1 MKKILLL
8 ILIFAV
14 LIGISSEYAF
24 ASQKK
29 IKVGFLSSE
38 PSGKNDYEISAAVR
52 FLKGNVQYDV
62 KEVSFSDLKKNLKL
76 LNSFNLIW
84 YHRPDSSDFTSLEKN
99 ETIVNSIRKFVSNGG
114 GLLLT
119 LDAFRYINILKLE
132 TEIPQINYVNA
143 IDKGYGRKL
152 GIHSLRF
159 HPVFD
164 GLFGGAYIW
173 APHTDQV
180 NRQVGFFEKSVPKN
194 GKVVAVDWAYITLK
208 ENSKIVVEYEFGKG
222 KVLAV
227 GSYTYF
233 SPKNFNYR
241 HLEIFTS
248 NCLKY
253 LFKPEMPL
261 VNESKTKKYYWN
273 YQQPQVKEFN
283 ESYGTIEVSES
294 KPWKLSSSSLT
305 LSSQFASNNYYNVSA
320 QRILIMGKENGGIDE
335 VWTHPFM
342 AFRDFE
348 VGVQFSYRDT
358 IYWFKDQRPQ
368 IEVKPESFTRTYRIA
383 RALIKEVITA
393 DIENPAGIIHYEY
406 RGLYPAKIIIKYKTN
421 LRFMWPYSEKALGS
435 IYYSWSDELNA
446 FISKDISGDFY
457 AILGSNKKPIEK
469 SFGQFE
475 DFVKSG
481 TQYEGVETEKLWES
495 IPSGQVGGLNVFDVS
510 INDNFDVIIVGT
522 NEGKE
527 KAIEYYK
534 LAIQNP
540 LNTYENT
547 SSYYENFLEKNLMIT
562 TPDKNFNEGYRWA
575 MIGTDKFFVNT
586 PGIGKS
592 LVAGYSTTARGWDGG
607 HKVNGRPGYAW
618 YFGRDGMWSGFAIL
632 GYGDFENVKS
642 VLEVYQKFQDVSGK
656 IYHELTTSGAV
667 HYDAADATPLYIVL
681 AGRYLKATGDIEFI
695 QRSWNHIKKA
705 IDYCFSTDT
714 DGDHLIE
721 NTLVGHGWVE
731 GGGLYTAHSEVY
743 LAGCWAEALKE
754 ASYITAKINFK
765 KDSKFYKEESER
777 VIKII
782 NKDFWNEEKRF
793 LSFSK
798 LKDGTFNSEKTVL
811 PAVPIYFELL
821 DKEKAEKVID
831 QYAENYFSSDWGVRI
846 LREDSPIFNPRGYH
860 TGSVW
865 PLFTGWTALAEYKY
879 GNYLQ
884 GFSHIM
890 NNLLVYKNW
899 SLGYVEEVLNG
910 AEYLPSGVCPHQCW
924 SETMVL
930 QPIYEGM
937 LGLNPTAQE
946 NKLSISPRF
955 PFDWDSIN
963 VENIKVGKH
972 ALNFEF
978 KKLKTHSVYDFIHSG
993 DKSLLVDF
1001 NPSFPPGT
1009 VIQKILVDGQEV
1021 SFDLSNEKQCIVVN
1035 IKFDISSDLK
1045 VEIYHDGGISV
1056 IPTISYPII
1065 GESSNGFRVLSAKL
1079 NGNEYMIEVQG
1090 RPMQNEELKIYSP
1103 IEQIKNAENAE
1114 LTGYENNIYKLKVA
1128 FEESSQ
1134 RYINKVIKIKLK

>member
-1 MKKILLL
+1 MKKILLP

-14 LIGISSEYAF
+14 LVEISSTYAF
-24 ASQKK
+24 DNRKK
-29 IKVGFLSSE
+29 LKVGFLSLGT
-38 PSGKNDYEISAAVR
+38 SGKNDHEISAVVR
-52 FLKGNVQYDV
+52 FLKENAQYDV
-62 KEVSFSDLKKNLKL
+62 KEFSFPQLKKNPKL
-76 LNSFNLIW
+76 LNHIDVVW

-99 ETIVNSIRKFVSNGG
+99 ETIVNSIRRFVSNGG

-119 LDAFRYINILKLE
+119 LEAFRYVNILKLE

-143 IDKGYGRKL
+143 VDEGYGRKL
-152 GIHSLRF
+152 GIHSMRS
-159 HPVFD
+159 HPIFD

-173 APHTDQV
+173 APHTDQM
-180 NRQVGFFEKSVPKN
+180 NRQVGFFNNSVPKN
-194 GKVVAVDWAYITLK
+194 GKVAAVDWAYITLK
-208 ENSKIVVEYEFGKG
+208 EDSKIVVEYEFGKG

-233 SPKNFNYR
+233 SPKNFNRR

-253 LFKPEMPL
+253 VFKSEMPL
-261 VNESKTKKYYWN
+261 ANESKTKKHYWS
-273 YQQPQVKEFN
+273 YQQPQVN
-283 ESYGTIEVSES
+283 EYRESFETIELNKS
-294 KPWKLSSSSLT
+294 KPWTLNSGSLT
-305 LSSQFASNNYYNVSA
+305 LKSQFASNNYYNVAA

-342 AFRDFE
+342 AFRDYE
-348 VGVQFSYRDT
+348 VGIQFSYRDT

-368 IEVKPESFTRTYRIA
+368 IEVKSESFTRIYRIA

-406 RGLYPAKIIIKYKTN
+406 RGNYTAKIIIKYKSN

-446 FISKDISGDFY
+446 FVSKDVSGDFY
-457 AILGSNKKPIEK
+457 AVLGSNKKPIEK
-469 SFGQFE
+469 SFGQF
-475 DFVKSG
+475 DDLIKAG
-481 TQYEGVETEKLWES
+481 TKYKGVETDKL
-495 IPSGQVGGLNVFDVS
+495 QVGGLNVFDVS
-510 INDNFDVIIVGT
+510 MNDNFDVIIVGT

-540 LNTYENT
+540 LKTYENT

-586 PGIGKS
+586 PEIGKS

-607 HKVNGRPGYAW
+607 HRVNGRPGYAW
-618 YFGRDGMWSGFAIL
+618 YFGRDGQWSGLAIL
-632 GYGDFENVKS
+632 AYGDFEKVKS
-642 VLEVYQKFQDVSGK
+642 VLEVFQKFQDVSGK
-656 IYHELTTSGAV
+656 IYHELTTGGAI
-667 HYDAADATPLYIVL
+667 HFDAADATPLYIIL
-681 AGRYLKATGDIEFI
+681 AGNYLRWTGDVEFFKH
-695 QRSWNHIKKA
+695 SWKNIKSA
-705 IDYCFSTDT
+705 MEFLFSTDT
-714 DGDHLIE
+714 DDDHLIE
-721 NTLVGHGWVE
+721 NTNVGHGWVE
-731 GGGLYTAHSEVY
+731 GGSLYGAHTTLY
-743 LAGCWAEALKE
+743 LAGCWAEALKN
-754 ASYITAKINFK
+754 ASFIAKALGFSNESDYYFREYELVRKKIN
-765 KDSKFYKEESER
+765 DE
-777 VIKII
+777 
-782 NKDFWNEEKRF
+782 FWNADDQFFYYGKF
-793 LSFSK
+793 
-798 LKDGTFNSEKTVL
+798 KDGTFNPERTVL
-811 PAVPIYFELL
+811 PAVPLYFQLA
-821 DKEKAEKVID
+821 DKEKAYKVVD
-831 QYAENYFSSDWGVRI
+831 TYAENGFTSDWGVRI
-846 LREDSPIFNPRGYH
+846 LSEQSLLFNPRGYH
-860 TGSVW
+860 YGSVW

-879 GNYLQ
+879 GNCLQ

-937 LGLNPTAQE
+937 LGLSPSAQE
-946 NKLSISPRF
+946 NKLSIFPRF
-955 PFDWDSIN
+955 PFDWDSIK

-972 ALNFEF
+972 ALSFEF
-978 KKLKTHSVYDFIHSG
+978 KKLKTHSVYNFIHSG

-1001 NPSFPPGT
+1001 NPAFPPGT
-1009 VIQKILVDGQEV
+1009 MIQKVLVDGQEV
-1021 SFDLSNEKQCIVVN
+1021 SFDLSNERQCIVVN
-1035 IKFDISSDLK
+1035 IKVDVISDSK
-1045 VEIYHDGGISV
+1045 VEIYHNSGISV
-1056 IPTISYPII
+1056 IPAISYPIV
-1065 GESSNGFRVLSAKL
+1065 GESSNGFRIISTNLI
-1079 NGNEYMIEVQG
+1079 GNEFIIEVQG
-1090 RPMQNEELKIYSP
+1090 RPKQNEELKIYSP
-1103 IEQIKNAENAE
+1103 TEQIKNVENVE
-1114 LTGYENNIYKLKVA
+1114 LAGYENNIYKLKVT